1 MSTTAARGGTS
12 ATAAARGGP
21 VRARGRRRVPRPGT
35 VVVWVLLILLSVIF
49 VLPLAWLVS
58 TSFKT
63 DNGATSLPPIWWPQ
77 PFTSGAYHQLMAP
90 GSQDPVLRWFVN
102 SLVAG
107 LANALLIV
115 VVDAP
120 AAYALARMRF
130 RFARTI
136 FWVVVGTL
144 FIPVFVLLIPN
155 FLIADKLGWL
165 DSLWVIIVPSAG
177 GALGVFLLRQF
188 FLSLP
193 RELEE
198 AALLDGASHWRIFR
212 SIVLPLAKPALA
224 TLGVLSFLTNWN
236 DFLWPV
242 FVLFS
247 PQHLTLP
254 AGLSAL
260 ESSGVTNYPIMMA
273 GAVVASIP
281 AIALFVLAQRFIIA
295 GISRTGLKG

>member
-1 MSTTAARGGTS
+1 MPRSDSKTASTAPHVRQLSAMLKVEKCCRSIKSTTAPRPMPGARSNRSHRFPTAPAS
-12 ATAAARGGP
+12 SRPSAAA
-21 VRARGRRRVPRPGT
+21 
-35 VVVWVLLILLSVIF
+35 
-49 VLPLAWLVS
+49 
-58 TSFKT
+58 
-63 DNGATSLPPIWWPQ
+63 Q
-77 PFTSGAYHQLMAP
+77 P
-90 GSQDPVLRWFVN
+90 
-102 SLVAG
+102 
-107 LANALLIV
+107 
-115 VVDAP
+115 
-120 AAYALARMRF
+120 
-130 RFARTI
+130 
-136 FWVVVGTL
+136 
-144 FIPVFVLLIPN
+144 
-155 FLIADKLGWL
+155 
-165 DSLWVIIVPSAG
+165 
-177 GALGVFLLRQF
+177 
-188 FLSLP
+188 
-193 RELEE
+193 
-198 AALLDGASHWRIFR
+198 ALLDGASHWRIFR